1 MLFDYL
7 IGIFCRNG
15 RPLPGNYVTAKA
27 DFCDKYIYHSTSGD
41 IHGKD
46 ILKHFSGEAFFP
58 ETFFPREKVIS
69 EKENSLFF
77 LKNIKKDNGEGI
89 KLLKYQDI
97 PPIVPNNHIL
107 QPEIETELY
116 HKRKF
121 DIRVLVCVKR
131 TGEIMIYK
139 NLLYKV
145 NPNIFTRPSGE
156 TVDISNYVNHSSVH
170 GDNSIGFFEKTH
182 PGELDIENYLRQLEH
197 IIPRIYSKF
206 LPISNTGYYDALD
219 ESFIF
224 GGLDFIQEKNSNKL
238 LFIEL
243 NVTPGWVRDFGL
255 ENYQTFYHLATD
267 FILDKEHNSDEC
279 IYTSIKTSDK

>member
-1 MLFDYL
+1 M
-7 IGIFCRNG
+7 GIT
-15 RPLPGNYVTAKA
+15 LPQKRILMTNT
-27 DFCDKYIYHSTSGD
+27 FIIPSGD

-58 ETFFPREKVIS
+58 ETFFKRKKLSAKKKIHY
-69 EKENSLFF
+69 F

-121 DIRVLVCVKR
+121 DIRVLVCVKD
-131 TGEIMIYK
+131 GEIMIYK

-156 TVDISNYVNHSSVH
+156 TVDISNYVNHSVH
-170 GDNSIGFFEKTH
+170 GDNSIGFFEK
-182 PGELDIENYLRQLEH
+182 L
-197 IIPRIYSKF
+197 
-206 LPISNTGYYDALD
+206 
-219 ESFIF
+219 
-224 GGLDFIQEKNSNKL
+224 
-238 LFIEL
+238 
-243 NVTPGWVRDFGL
+243 TPV
-255 ENYQTFYHLATD
+255 
-267 FILDKEHNSDEC
+267 S
-279 IYTSIKTSDK
+279 